1 MGNYRIE
8 SYGISI
14 TTLEEVF
21 LNINKEFKINI
32 GNSDKVEHS
41 DSEVM
46 ENLIKEEPVTSPR
59 VSLNKVKES
68 QEELSPVRLVGNS
81 GLLENMK
88 ALMIKRVNIYKRDR
102 SGLACEVIVPFLC
115 VIVGCLISFVDL
127 NPGSPNLT
135 ITPNLYPSQQ
145 RIVMNQN
152 LVNSIGLVSPVEPS
166 VFYNNLPGGSSF
178 WAVTYDDTSSTDVT

>member
-1 MGNYRIE
+1 MANYRIE

-68 QEELSPVRLVGNS
+68 Q
-81 GLLENMK
+81 
-88 ALMIKRVNIYKRDR
+88 
-102 SGLACEVIVPFLC
+102 
-115 VIVGCLISFVDL
+115 
-127 NPGSPNLT
+127 
-135 ITPNLYPSQQ
+135 
-145 RIVMNQN
+145 
-152 LVNSIGLVSPVEPS
+152 
-166 VFYNNLPGGSSF
+166 
-178 WAVTYDDTSSTDVT
+178 